1 MENKKAKQL
10 IEKYNDGTATEQ
22 ERALLNSWYNDRS
35 KAIKDELPEPDYDHW
50 NKKIVAQLPKADK
63 KPLSWIKYSAA
74 AAILLIAGIA
84 VFFYKQTDQKADV
97 LAIVAADS
105 IMPGKKSATLTL
117 ANGKKIRL
125 SEANNGSLANE
136 MGVSISKTKDGELV
150 YEVEDSNVQ
159 SNQTN
164 TLSTA
169 KGETYQVRLPDG
181 SSVWLN
187 AESSLIYPASFN
199 KNSVRRIELIGE
211 GYFEI
216 VKDKKH
222 PFVVK
227 TSMQEV
233 TVLGTH
239 FNIHAYPED
248 KATLTTLLEGSV
260 KVADAKDQKILVP
273 DQQSA
278 TNGQGLSVKTVET
291 EDVIAW
297 KNGLF
302 IFNDESLESVMRE
315 ISRWYDIEV
324 VYRDVDRKKMF
335 FGGISRYDHIT
346 KILKKLELTGGVH
359 FKIEGRRIIVSK

>member
-1 MENKKAKQL
+1 MVDSTSL
-10 IEKYNDGTATEQ
+10 F
-22 ERALLNSWYNDRS
+22 LNY
-35 KAIKDELPEPDYDHW
+35 
-50 NKKIVAQLPKADK
+50 
-63 KPLSWIKYSAA
+63 
-74 AAILLIAGIA
+74 
-84 VFFYKQTDQKADV
+84 
-97 LAIVAADS
+97 
-105 IMPGKKSATLTL
+105 
-117 ANGKKIRL
+117 
-125 SEANNGSLANE
+125 
-136 MGVSISKTKDGELV
+136 
-150 YEVEDSNVQ
+150 
-159 SNQTN
+159 
-164 TLSTA
+164 
-169 KGETYQVRLPDG
+169 
-181 SSVWLN
+181 
-187 AESSLIYPASFN
+187 AE
-199 KNSVRRIELIGE
+199 
-211 GYFEI
+211 
-216 VKDKKH
+216 H

>member
-1 MENKKAKQL
+1 MENKKAKEL
-10 IEKYNDGTATEQ
+10 IEKYNNGTATEQ

-35 KAIKDELPEPDYDHW
+35 NTMDNELPEPDYDHW
-50 NKKIVAQLPKADK
+50 NRKIASQLPGESK
-63 KPLSWIKYSAA
+63 KTFSWIKYSAA
-74 AAILLIAGIA
+74 AAILIITGAGL
-84 VFFYKQTDQKADV
+84 FFYKQSGHKPNEVTAS
-97 LAIVAADS
+97 ATTS
-105 IMPGKKSATLTL
+105 ITPGKRSATLTL

-125 SEANNGSLANE
+125 SEANNGSLAEE

-181 SSVWLN
+181 SLVWLN

-199 KNSVRRIELIGE
+199 KNSVRRIELTGE

-216 VKDKKH
+216 AKDKKR

-227 TSMQEV
+227 TSLQEV

-239 FNIHAYPED
+239 FNIHAYPEE
-248 KATLTTLLEGSV
+248 KANFTTLLEGSV
-260 KVADAKDQKILVP
+260 KVADGKDQKILVP

-278 TNGQGLSVKTVET
+278 TTGNGLSIRAVEAD
-291 EDVIAW
+291 DVIAW

-324 VYRDVDRKKMF
+324 VYRNVDRNKLF
-335 FGGISRYDHIT
+335 FGGISRYDSIS